1 MNTVPTS
8 IASRRPGAC
17 WRRSGRPRRSCPN
30 ARARNTSPPTIP
42 VRVAGR
48 RHHRAREPGGANSQV
63 SEGWRWPP
71 PPGNFLSPALQGPPR
86 QDGGASPET
95 RRYSRLV
102 YYDVADREHPRLVR
116 EYVVPLPLFE
126 TADGERRVA

>member
-1 MNTVPTS
+1 MTAIRPPEAFLPKRKGKEHF
-8 IASRRPGAC
+8 ASNNPG
-17 WRRSGRPRRSCPN
+17 
-30 ARARNTSPPTIP
+30 
-42 VRVAGR
+42 
-48 RHHRAREPGGANSQV
+48 PGGRAPEPPDPETGRANNQGF
-63 SEGWRWPP
+63 EGLTLTPRA
-71 PPGNFLSPALQGPPR
+71 GKFLVAALQSATR

-126 TADGERRVA
+126 TAELLTGAGVTYWLDGIGSGAVP